1 MKKKIVALCLVVVL
15 AVTAIGGATLAYF
28 TDNDQKENN
37 FTIGDIDIA
46 IKEDGYV
53 WDPNGNQYSG
63 GSYVYDSM
71 VPDEGN
77 GMTFTNLMPSY
88 IISKRPTIENISK
101 NDAYV
106 RVAVVINNLS
116 EINEAIDDHYEA
128 EELDDEAIQ
137 AKYDEIF
144 AGWGVNYAHSNN
156 GIEDGPRMWMTERN
170 GYYAIDM
177 AARIGDEDYSYYL
190 ADNCNKFKSNDEL
203 NDDNQDG
210 YLEDYQTG
218 YYDAAVNGNERVY
231 VFYFKLD
238 GHATSEELFG
248 GLNIPAEFN
257 NAQMEMF
264 EDLKISIYADAIQA
278 VGFKDVTDD
287 AGITYAWEQAF
298 KALNDEH
305 PIGWWN
311 DTTSQSE

>member
-1 MKKKIVALCLVVVL
+1 MKKKIISLCLVIAL
-15 AVTAIGGATLAYF
+15 ALTAIGGATLAYF

-53 WDPNGNQYSG
+53 WDPSGDEYSN

-88 IISKRPTIENISK
+88 IISKRPTIENISR

-116 EINEAIDDHYEA
+116 EINVAIDDHYEA
-128 EELDDEAIQ
+128 EGLSETDIQ
-137 AKYDEIF
+137 AIYDEIF
-144 AGWGVNYAHSNN
+144 AGWGVNHTHSNN
-156 GIEDGPRMWMTERN
+156 EGATGPRMWMTERT

-177 AARIGDEDYSYYL
+177 AARLYNTDGESTYYL
-190 ADNCNKFKSNDEL
+190 ADNCNKFKSDDEQA
-203 NDDNQDG
+203 DDEQDG
-210 YLEDYQTG
+210 YLNDDQTG
-218 YYDAAVNGNERVY
+218 YYDAAVEGNERVY
-231 VFYFKLD
+231 VFYFKLS
-238 GHATSEELFG
+238 GHETSEELFG
-248 GLNIPAEFN
+248 GLNIPANFN
-257 NAQMEMF
+257 NAQMKMF
-264 EDLKISIYADAIQA
+264 EDLKISIYADAIQT

-287 AGITYAWEQAF
+287 DGNTTYAWEQAF

-311 DTTSQSE
+311 ET